1 MVFAIKASFSFSTK
15 VKLTVEFYVK
25 IFELILQGLPFKST
39 CTMPYE
45 IQLHFF

>member
-1 MVFAIKASFSFSTK
+1 MVFAIKASFNFSTK
-15 VKLTVEFYVK
+15 AKLTVDFHIK

-45 IQLHFF
+45 IQLYII